1 MTNLVGNAIKFTEHG
16 NIDVLVEQRA
26 ISNSRVQIE
35 IQIHDT
41 GIGIPERD
49 QSRLFRPS
57 VRPMPVFHA
66 ATAAPGLGLVITQRL
81 VKEMGGDISFHSQP
95 NRGSTFWFHISL
107 DLNPNAIPDTLNTDG
122 LVGKRLAYVE
132 ANATAAQCT
141 LEMLAATPLE
151 VIV

>member
-1 MTNLVGNAIKFTEHG
+1 VTNLVGNAIKFTEHG

-49 QSRLFRPS
+49 QSLCSRPS

-66 ATAAPGLGLVITQRL
+66 ATAAPGSG
-81 VKEMGGDISFHSQP
+81 
-95 NRGSTFWFHISL
+95 W
-107 DLNPNAIPDTLNTDG
+107 
-122 LVGKRLAYVE
+122 
-132 ANATAAQCT
+132 
-141 LEMLAATPLE
+141 
-151 VIV
+151 

>member
-1 MTNLVGNAIKFTEHG
+1 MGNAIKFTEHG

-49 QSRLFRPS
+49 QSRLFGPS

-66 ATAAPGLGLVITQRL
+66 ATAAPGSG
-81 VKEMGGDISFHSQP
+81 
-95 NRGSTFWFHISL
+95 W
-107 DLNPNAIPDTLNTDG
+107 
-122 LVGKRLAYVE
+122 
-132 ANATAAQCT
+132 
-141 LEMLAATPLE
+141 
-151 VIV
+151 